1 MCCNSMASYC
11 EDHESDNEA
20 FSQGITQGF
29 TRARSADKNLYT
41 QCSVRELKE
50 VKEREMVMKVW

>member
-1 MCCNSMASYC
+1 MASYC

-29 TRARSADKNLYT
+29 TRACSADKNLYT

-50 VKEREMVMKVW
+50 VKEHEMVMKVW